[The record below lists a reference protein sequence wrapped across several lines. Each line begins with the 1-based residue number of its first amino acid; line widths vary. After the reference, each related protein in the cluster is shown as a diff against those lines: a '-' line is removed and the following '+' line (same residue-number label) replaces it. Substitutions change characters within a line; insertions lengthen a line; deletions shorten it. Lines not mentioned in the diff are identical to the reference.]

1 MWQMIAGP
9 NLRCSECRH
18 AIQPGRLCLSELPE
32 ETPQGVDRKDF
43 RNYCIGCPQCW
54 SQGKHACY
62 VRHLERRSPTE
73 VTPRSLPCARC
84 GRRIGAREKASVD
97 IYYEW
102 PGQSEDSNAQLL
114 PKRQSAELA
123 AATTQAGLII
133 RGLPNGSFDNLSST
147 LQRKFMDAG
156 LRPEHGIRT
165 TAEAQ
170 SLYQETV
177 PAFVRNFGGDAVRD
191 FLGGKDASHIKSVAN
206 APHLSADPNNIMWE
220 SSAINR
226 ARGASDMTQ
235 WDRFT
240 AQTNNTF
247 DASRIV
253 MRHCMPGAA
262 SAAFTAALM
271 EAPVATIEN
280 YIHYKRGRK
289 TGEQA
294 IIDAAKSITIHAG
307 TGAVVYIGI
316 TIAVGA
322 LGAAGV
328 TVAPVIATLAPILLP
343 VGFALYTQSALKR
356 ILDAL
361 SDGLPLDQVGT
372 YFCSPRCHT
381 KFAYESGL
389 SALMRWDSSRV
400 RQAVP

>member
-9 NLRCSECRH
+9 NLHCSECRH
-18 AIQPGRLCLSELPE
+18 VIQPGRLCLSELPE
-32 ETPQGVDRKDF
+32 ETPPGVDPQDF

-62 VRHLERRSPTE
+62 VRHLERRSPTG
-73 VTPRSLPCARC
+73 VTPRSLPCAHC

-97 IYYEW
+97 TYYEW
-102 PGQSEDSNAQLL
+102 PGQSEDSNAQPL
-114 PKRQSAELA
+114 PPQQSAELA

-165 TAEAQ
+165 AAEAQ
-170 SLYQETV
+170 SLYQQTV
-177 PAFVRNFGGDAVRD
+177 PAFVRHFGPDALSDYLR
-191 FLGGKDASHIKSVAN
+191 GKDASHIRSVAN
-206 APHLSADPNNIMWE
+206 APHLANVPSNITWE

-226 ARGASDMTQ
+226 ARGAADMTQ
-235 WDRFT
+235 WSQFT
-240 AQTNNTF
+240 NQASNAF

-253 MRHCMPGAA
+253 MRHCMPGVA

-271 EAPVATIEN
+271 EAPVAAIEN
-280 YIHYKRGRK
+280 YIHYQRGRK

-294 IIDAAKSITIHAG
+294 IIDAAKSIAIHTG
-307 TGAVVYIGI
+307 TGVAVYISI
-316 TIAVGA
+316 TIAVVA
-322 LGAAGV
+322 LTAAGV
-328 TVAPVIATLAPILLP
+328 TVAPMLATLSPILLP

-356 ILDAL
+356 ILDAQ
-361 SDGLPLDQVGT
+361 SDGLPLDRVAT
-372 YFCSPRCHT
+372 YYCSPRCHT
-381 KFAYESGL
+381 KFAYENGL
-389 SALMRWDSSRV
+389 SALMRWDASRIS
-400 RQAVP
+400 RAAL